1 MRKLLVA
8 LLCITMVFGLSA
20 CGGQKDA
27 IDPDTVANCLIVLVT
42 DKNMMGDGG
51 LNDACWEGLQAAAD
65 EFADL
70 SVKYVESKESYSESI
85 EEAVDM
91 DADLIICPNADMAE
105 ALKTDAAGY
114 EGKIFV
120 VFGAEVPEA
129 ENVTT
134 ISFNEEQS
142 AFLAGVVAAMTT
154 QKNVVGFIGAEN
166 DATVG
171 KSLYGFTAGVVS
183 TNKKCFI
190 STNYLS
196 KDGSV
201 SQAKQTAVAQFRLGA
216 DVIFQLLDAKGAGV
230 MKAADERGFKTISLS
245 PQFAKQHP
253 DSTLC
258 IISPNG
264 RSVCY
269 DLAAR
274 MMQGNFDGSTITYG
288 LANDAFSV
296 DNMGGFISEEIMSRI
311 ETYIEAIK
319 AGGYVVPYDNTTYQ
333 EFVAKNLTP
342 DELITDEGEI
352 NMQIISGTA
361 VVSDSAISG
370 GAVDVQVDKN
380 GVPVGQ

>member
-1 MRKLLVA
+1 MRKIIAIIICLSLA
-8 LLCITMVFGLSA
+8 LSCAA

-27 IDPDTVANCLIVLVT
+27 IDPDTVANCLIVLIT

-65 EFADL
+65 EFEDL

-105 ALKTDAAGY
+105 ALRTDAAGY

-120 VFGAEVPEA
+120 VFDAEVPEA

-134 ISFNEEQS
+134 ISFNKEQS

-154 QKNVVGFIGAEN
+154 EKNVVGFIGAEN
-166 DATVG
+166 DANVG

-190 STNYLS
+190 STNYLG

-201 SQAKQTAVAQFRLGA
+201 SQAKQTAVAQFKLGA

-230 MKAADERGFKTISLS
+230 MKAADERGFKTISLN

-253 DSTLC
+253 DSSLC
-258 IISPNG
+258 VISPNG
-264 RSVCY
+264 RSICY

-274 MMQGNFDGSTITYG
+274 MMQGTFDGSTITYG
-288 LANDAFSV
+288 LANDAFCV
-296 DNMGGFISEEIMSRI
+296 DNMSGFISEEVMSRI
-311 ETYIEAIK
+311 ETYIAAIK
-319 AGGYVVPYDNTTYQ
+319 AGGYIVPYDNATYQ
-333 EFVAKNLTP
+333 EFISKNLTP

-352 NMQIISGTA
+352 NMQAISSTA
-361 VVSDSAISG
+361 IVSDPAVTG
-370 GAVDVQVDKN
+370 GAVETQVDKN
-380 GVPVGQ
+380 GVPIGQ

>member
-8 LLCITMVFGLSA
+8 LLSITMIFGLAA

-27 IDPDTVANCLIVLVT
+27 IDPDTIANCLIVLVT

-65 EFADL
+65 EFPDL
-70 SVKYVESKESYSESI
+70 SVKYVESEESYSESI

-120 VFGAEVPEA
+120 VFDAEVPEA

-134 ISFNEEQS
+134 ISFNNEQR

-154 QKNVVGFIGAEN
+154 QKNVVGFIGSQSDVN
-166 DATVG
+166 VG

-183 TNKKCFI
+183 TNQKCFI
-190 STNYLS
+190 STNYLN

-201 SQAKQTAVAQFRLGA
+201 SEAKQTAVAQFRLGA

-230 MKAADERGFKTISLS
+230 MKAADERGFKTISLT

-253 DSTLC
+253 DSSLC
-258 IISPNG
+258 VISPNG
-264 RSVCY
+264 RSICY

-274 MMQGNFDGSTITYG
+274 MMQGTFDGQAITYG

-319 AGGYVVPYDNTTYQ
+319 TGGYIVPYDNATYQ
-333 EFVAKNLTP
+333 EFVSKNLTP

-352 NMQIISGTA
+352 NMQAISSTA
-361 VVSDSAISG
+361 IVSDSAISG
-370 GAVDVQVDKN
+370 GAVDVEVDKN
-380 GVPVGQ
+380 GVPIGQ